1 VYHRR
6 KARRKGFR
14 VARLDDLTDRGP
26 RGIAGAIARQI
37 RQGELSP
44 GDRLPT
50 VRDVAAQ
57 LGVSPATVSEAW
69 QALRRAGLVVS
80 RGRAG
85 SFVRAAPRPWL
96 SPRVQGLVGYVEGLP
111 LDLSR
116 GTPDPALLPA
126 LAPALQRVRPTADTD
141 VYQESP
147 VLPGLR
153 EVLEATWPFEAE
165 VVTVV
170 DGAQD
175 GVARV
180 LEQVVG
186 FGDRVAIES
195 PGFPP
200 FLDMLDTLGAEILP
214 LELDGEGVT
223 VASLAAALKGNPVA
237 VVLQPRAQ
245 NPIGV
250 SMTPRRAEQLARAV
264 RRSRST
270 AIVIED
276 DHSGAISVGDDVSLG
291 VWLSDQVVHIRG
303 FSKSHGP
310 DLRIAALGG
319 PAAVVDGLVARRMLG
334 PGWTSRMLQTIL
346 LDLLVEPRSV
356 EAVEVA
362 RRTYAERQ
370 AAVCAALAEHGIEVA
385 VPDGINLWLP
395 VADERAALVQLTTA
409 GIRAAGGSPFLA
421 PTSDTGRHGEDGGA
435 DGDHVRVT
443 TGLVDTGEASHV
455 AAALTAAAT
464 AGAVRFGA

>member
-1 VYHRR
+1 M
-6 KARRKGFR
+6 
-14 VARLDDLTDRGP
+14 ARLDDLADRGP

-37 RQGELSP
+37 RQGELVP

-50 VRDVAAQ
+50 VREVAAQ

-69 QALRRAGLVVS
+69 QALRRAGLVES

-116 GTPDPALLPA
+116 GTPDPSLLPA
-126 LAPALQRVRPTADTD
+126 LAPAFARVRPTADTN
-141 VYQESP
+141 VYQETP
-147 VLPGLR
+147 VLPELR
-153 EVLEATWPFEAE
+153 AQLEKVWPYEAE
-165 VVTVV
+165 VITVV
-170 DGAQD
+170 NGTQD
-175 GVARV
+175 AVART

-195 PGFPP
+195 PGFPA
-200 FLDMLDTLGAEILP
+200 FLDMLDVLGAEIVP
-214 LELDGEGVT
+214 LELDAEGVT
-223 VASLAAALKGNPVA
+223 VASLSRALKGKPAA

-245 NPIGV
+245 NPTGV
-250 SMTPRRAEQLARAV
+250 SMSPARAEALARAV
-264 RRSRST
+264 RRARST
-270 AIVIED
+270 AILIED
-276 DHSGAISVGDDVSLG
+276 DHSGAISVGPDVTLG
-291 VWLSDQVVHIRG
+291 AWLPDQVVHVRG

-310 DLRIAALGG
+310 DLRIAAVGG
-319 PAAVVDGLVARRMLG
+319 PASVLDRLVARRMLG
-334 PGWTSRMLQTIL
+334 AGWTSRMMQTIL

-356 EAVEVA
+356 EAVEDA

-370 AAVCAALAEHGIEVA
+370 AAICAALAEHGVEVA

-421 PTSDTGRHGEDGGA
+421 PGDGDGVGGR
-435 DGDHVRVT
+435 GDHVRVT
-443 TGLVDTGEASHV
+443 TGLVDVAEASHV
-455 AAALTAAAT
+455 AAALAAATT
-464 AGAVRFGA
+464 AGAVRSGA

>member
-1 VYHRR
+1 M
-6 KARRKGFR
+6 
-14 VARLDDLTDRGP
+14 ARLDDLTDRGP

-37 RQGELSP
+37 RQGELAP

-69 QALRRAGLVVS
+69 QALRRAGLVES

-85 SFVRAAPRPWL
+85 SFVRSAPRPWL

-126 LAPALQRVRPTADTD
+126 LAPAFARVRPTAGTN
-141 VYQESP
+141 VYQETP
-147 VLPGLR
+147 VLPELR
-153 EVLEATWPFEAE
+153 EQLEAMWPYEAE

-170 DGAQD
+170 NGSQD
-175 GVARV
+175 AVART

-195 PGFPP
+195 PGFPA
-200 FLDMLDTLGAEILP
+200 FLDILDVLGAEIVP
-214 LELDGEGVT
+214 LELDDEGVT
-223 VASLAAALKGNPVA
+223 VASLARALAGRPAAI
-237 VVLQPRAQ
+237 VLQPRAQ
-245 NPIGV
+245 NPTGV
-250 SMTPRRAEQLARAV
+250 SMTPARAEALARTVRRA
-264 RRSRST
+264 RST
-270 AIVIED
+270 AVVVED
-276 DHSGAISVGDDVSLG
+276 DHSGAISIGPDVSLG
-291 VWLSDQVVHIRG
+291 VWLPDQVVHVRG

-310 DLRIAALGG
+310 DLRIAAVGG
-319 PAAVVDGLVARRMLG
+319 PASVLDRLVARRMLEA
-334 PGWTSRMLQTIL
+334 GWTSRMLQTIL

-356 EAVEVA
+356 EAVEGA

-370 AAVCAALAEHGIEVA
+370 KAVCAGLAERGVDVA

-421 PTSDTGRHGEDGGA
+421 APA

-443 TGLVDTGEASHV
+443 TGLVDVDETSHV
-455 AAALTAAAT
+455 ATALAAATT
-464 AGAVRFGA
+464 AGAVRSGA

>member
-1 VYHRR
+1 M
-6 KARRKGFR
+6 
-14 VARLDDLTDRGP
+14 ARLDDLTDRGP

-37 RQGELSP
+37 RRGELSP

-69 QALRRAGLVVS
+69 QALRRAGLIES

-85 SFVRAAPRPWL
+85 SFVRSEPRPWL

-126 LAPALQRVRPTADTD
+126 LAPAFARVRPTADTN
-141 VYQESP
+141 VYQEAP
-147 VLPGLR
+147 VLPELR
-153 EVLEATWPFEAE
+153 KELEASWPYQAE
-165 VVTVV
+165 VISVV
-170 DGAQD
+170 NGSQD
-175 GVARV
+175 AVART

-195 PGFPP
+195 PGFPA
-200 FLDMLDTLGAEILP
+200 FLDILDVLGAEIVP
-214 LELDGEGVT
+214 LDLDDKGVT
-223 VASLAAALKGNPVA
+223 VASLTRALKGKPSA
-237 VVLQPRAQ
+237 VLLQPRAQ
-245 NPIGV
+245 NPTGV
-250 SMTPRRAEQLARAV
+250 SMSLRRAEDLARAV
-264 RRSRST
+264 KRAGGST
-270 AIVIED
+270 IVIED
-276 DHSGAISVGDDVSLG
+276 DHSGAISVGPDVSLG
-291 VWLSDQVVHIRG
+291 VWLPDRVVHVRG

-319 PAAVVDGLVARRMLG
+319 PASVLDRVVARRMLEA
-334 PGWTSRMLQTIL
+334 GWTSRMLQTIL
-346 LDLLVEPRSV
+346 LDLLVEERAVESV
-356 EAVEVA
+356 ETA

-370 AAVCAALAEHGIEVA
+370 AAVCAALAEHGVDVP

-409 GIRAAGGSPFLA
+409 GIRAAGGAPFLA
-421 PTSDTGRHGEDGGA
+421 APSGE
-435 DGDHVRVT
+435 DHVRVT
-443 TGLVDTGEASHV
+443 TGLVEVAAASHV
-455 AAALTAAAT
+455 ATALAAASI
-464 AGAVRFGA
+464 ARPVRYGA

>member
-1 VYHRR
+1 
-6 KARRKGFR
+6 
-14 VARLDDLTDRGP
+14 VARFDDLSDRGP

-37 RQGELSP
+37 REGELSP

-50 VRDVAAQ
+50 VRDVAAEI
-57 LGVSPATVSEAW
+57 GVSPATVSEAW

-126 LAPALQRVRPTADTD
+126 LAPAFARVRPTAGTN
-141 VYQESP
+141 VYQDIP
-147 VLPGLR
+147 VLPELR
-153 EVLEATWPFEAE
+153 EVLEQMWPYAAE
-165 VVTVV
+165 VITVV
-170 DGAQD
+170 NGTQD
-175 GVARV
+175 AVSRT

-195 PGFPP
+195 PGFPA
-200 FLDMLDTLGAEILP
+200 FLDMLDVLGAEIVP
-214 LELDGEGVT
+214 LELDAEGVT
-223 VASLAAALKGNPVA
+223 VASLTRALKGRPA
-237 VVLQPRAQ
+237 AIVLQPRAQ
-245 NPIGV
+245 NPTGV
-250 SMTPRRAEQLARAV
+250 SMTPRRAEDLARAI
-264 RRSRST
+264 RRARSAVT
-270 AIVIED
+270 VIED
-276 DHSGAISVGDDVSLG
+276 DHSGAISVGPDVSLG
-291 VWLSDQVVHIRG
+291 AWLPDQVVHIRG

-319 PAAVVDGLVARRMLG
+319 PAAVLDGLVARRMLG
-334 PGWTSRMLQTIL
+334 AGWTSRMLQTIL

-356 EAVEVA
+356 AAVETA

-370 AAVCAALAEHGIEVA
+370 AAVCAALAEHGIEVV

-421 PTSDTGRHGEDGGA
+421 PSSNGTGPNGAGPSDH
-435 DGDHVRVT
+435 HVRVT
-443 TGLVDTGEASHV
+443 TGMVETSEASHV
-455 AAALTAAAT
+455 ATALAAAAA
-464 AGAVRFGA
+464 AGAVRSGA

>member
-1 VYHRR
+1 
-6 KARRKGFR
+6 

-26 RGIAGAIARQI
+26 RGIAGAIARRI
-37 RQGELSP
+37 RSGELAP

-50 VRDVAAQ
+50 VREVAAQ

-69 QALRRAGLVVS
+69 QALRRAGLVES

-116 GTPDPALLPA
+116 GTPDPSLLPA
-126 LAPALQRVRPTADTD
+126 LAPAFARVRPTADTN
-141 VYQESP
+141 VYQETP
-147 VLPGLR
+147 VLPELR
-153 EVLEATWPFEAE
+153 VQLEKVWPYDAE
-165 VVTVV
+165 VITVV
-170 DGAQD
+170 NGTQD
-175 GVARV
+175 AVART

-195 PGFPP
+195 PGFPA
-200 FLDMLDTLGAEILP
+200 FLDMLDVLGAEIVP
-214 LELDGEGVT
+214 LELDAEGVT
-223 VASLAAALKGNPVA
+223 VASLSRALKGKPAA

-245 NPIGV
+245 NPTGV
-250 SMTPRRAEQLARAV
+250 SMSPARAEALARAV
-264 RRSRST
+264 KRARSA
-270 AIVIED
+270 AILIED
-276 DHSGAISVGDDVSLG
+276 DHSGAISVGPDVTLG
-291 VWLSDQVVHIRG
+291 AWLPDQVVHVRG

-310 DLRIAALGG
+310 DLRIAAVGG
-319 PAAVVDGLVARRMLG
+319 PAAVLDRVVARRMLG
-334 PGWTSRMLQTIL
+334 AGWTSRMMQTIL
-346 LDLLVEPRSV
+346 LDLLVEPRSI
-356 EAVEVA
+356 EAVEGA

-370 AAVCAALAEHGIEVA
+370 AAICAALAEHGVGVA

-421 PTSDTGRHGEDGGA
+421 PGDGDGVG
-435 DGDHVRVT
+435 GDHVRVT
-443 TGLVDTGEASHV
+443 TGLVDVAEASHV
-455 AAALTAAAT
+455 AAALAAATT
-464 AGAVRFGA
+464 AGAVRSGA

>member
-1 VYHRR
+1 M
-6 KARRKGFR
+6 
-14 VARLDDLTDRGP
+14 ARLDDLTDRGP

-85 SFVRAAPRPWL
+85 SFVHAAPRPWL

-126 LAPALQRVRPTADTD
+126 LAPALRRVRPTADTD

-147 VLPGLR
+147 VLPALL
-153 EVLEATWPFEAE
+153 EVLEASWPFAAE

-175 GVARV
+175 GVART
-180 LEQVVG
+180 LEEVVG

-200 FLDMLDTLGAEILP
+200 FLDMLDALGAEIVP
-214 LELDGEGVT
+214 LDLDEHGVT
-223 VASLAAALKGNPVA
+223 VASLTAALRGKPAA

-245 NPIGV
+245 NPVGV
-250 SMTPRRAEQLARAV
+250 SMAPERAEALARTVRRA
-264 RRSRST
+264 RSSV
-270 AIVIED
+270 IVIED
-276 DHSGAISVGDDVSLG
+276 DHSGAISVGPDVSLG
-291 VWLSDQVVHIRG
+291 AWLPDQVVHVRG

-319 PAAVVDGLVARRMLG
+319 PAAIVDRIVARRMLG

-370 AAVCAALAEHGIEVA
+370 AAICAALAGHGVDLA

-395 VADERAALVQLTTA
+395 VLDERAALVQLTTA

-421 PTSDTGRHGEDGGA
+421 LGA
-435 DGDHVRVT
+435 ADPADAATTNGHVRVT
-443 TGLVDTGEASHV
+443 TGLVETSAASHV
-455 AAALTAAAT
+455 AAALAAAAT
-464 AGAVRFGA
+464 AGPVRYGA

>member
-1 VYHRR
+1 
-6 KARRKGFR
+6 

-37 RQGELSP
+37 RQGELAP

-50 VRDVAAQ
+50 VRDVAAE

-116 GTPDPALLPA
+116 GTPDPVLLPA
-126 LAPALQRVRPTADTD
+126 LAPAFARVRPTADTN
-141 VYQESP
+141 VYQDVP
-147 VLPGLR
+147 VLPDLR
-153 EVLEATWPFEAE
+153 EQLAGTWPYDAE
-165 VVTVV
+165 VITVV
-170 DGAQD
+170 NGTQD
-175 GVARV
+175 AVART

-195 PGFPP
+195 PGFPA
-200 FLDMLDTLGAEILP
+200 FLDMLDVLGAEIVP
-214 LELDGEGVT
+214 LELDAEGVT
-223 VASLAAALKGNPVA
+223 VASLTRALKGRPAA

-245 NPIGV
+245 NPTGV
-250 SMTPRRAEQLARAV
+250 SMTPRRAEELARAV
-264 RRSRST
+264 KRAGSSVT
-270 AIVIED
+270 IIED
-276 DHSGAISVGDDVSLG
+276 DHSGAISVGPDVSLG
-291 VWLSDQVVHIRG
+291 AWLPDQVVHVRG

-319 PAAVVDGLVARRMLG
+319 PASVLDGLVARRMLG
-334 PGWTSRMLQTIL
+334 AGWTSRMLQTIL

-356 EAVEVA
+356 EAVETA
-362 RRTYAERQ
+362 RRTYADRQ
-370 AAVCAALAEHGIEVA
+370 AAVCAALAEHGIDVA

-409 GIRAAGGSPFLA
+409 GIRAAGGAPFVA
-421 PTSDTGRHGEDGGA
+421 PGSA
-435 DGDHVRVT
+435 DPRDHVRVT
-443 TGLVDTGEASHV
+443 TGVVDTGEASHV
-455 AAALTAAAT
+455 AVALAAAAV
-464 AGAVRFGA
+464 AGVVRSGA

>member
-1 VYHRR
+1 VSVT
-6 KARRKGFR
+6 G
-14 VARLDDLTDRGP
+14 LDDLTDRGP
-26 RGIAGAIARQI
+26 RGIAGAIARRI

-50 VRDVAAQ
+50 VRDVAAE

-69 QALRRAGLVVS
+69 QALRRAGLIES

-85 SFVRAAPRPWL
+85 SFVRREPRPWL

-116 GTPDPALLPA
+116 GTPDPALLPS
-126 LAPALQRVRPTADTD
+126 LAPAFARVRPTADTN
-141 VYQESP
+141 VYQETP
-147 VLPGLR
+147 VLPELR
-153 EVLEATWPFEAE
+153 ERLAATWPYDAE
-165 VVTVV
+165 VITVV
-170 DGAQD
+170 NGTQD
-175 GVARV
+175 AVART

-195 PGFPP
+195 PGFPA
-200 FLDMLDTLGAEILP
+200 FLDMLDVLGAEIVP
-214 LELDGEGVT
+214 LELDGDGVT
-223 VASLAAALKGNPVA
+223 VASLTSALKGRPAA

-245 NPIGV
+245 NPTGV
-250 SMTPRRAEQLARAV
+250 SMAPKRAEELARAI
-264 RRSRST
+264 RRARSSVT
-270 AIVIED
+270 VIED
-276 DHSGAISVGDDVSLG
+276 DHSGAISAGPDVSLG
-291 VWLSDQVVHIRG
+291 SWLPDQVVHIRG

-319 PAAVVDGLVARRMLG
+319 PATVLDRLVARRMLG
-334 PGWTSRMLQTIL
+334 AGWTSRMLQTIL

-356 EAVEVA
+356 EAVEAA

-370 AAVCAALAEHGIEVA
+370 AAVCAALAGHGIRVD

-409 GIRAAGGSPFLA
+409 GIRAAGGSPFVA
-421 PTSDTGRHGEDGGA
+421 PGSPDM
-435 DGDHVRVT
+435 GDHVRAT
-443 TGLVDTGEASHV
+443 TGLVETREASHV
-455 AAALTAAAT
+455 AAALAAAAT